1 MAGLATGRSRA
12 IKGSSTRDLGTP
24 NRAQRLAIL
33 RPRAGVR
40 QTSHVTTPGGWRVAS
55 RPRYIVSRYCRLH
68 LAMRARFAH
77 SPESC
82 RQPGPTQRVHDRP
95 GHLAPRQN
103 GQAVPLRLPR
113 LDPHPRSQ
121 PTPALT
127 DGPDELWRTIVG
139 VHLTTRRRLVT
150 VIELGRKPSDVVRP
164 LVLAAE
170 IHAGWPGAKFWL
182 GTGAQVL
189 PRLEYVPD
197 LREALDRTLA
207 EAVERVEQWIL
218 EAGWERDY
226 S

>member
-1 MAGLATGRSRA
+1 MHIPLNPAASLGRPSEFTIGQGIWHHGRTDKPYLFA
-12 IKGSSTRDLGTP
+12 FQGWTLTRT
-24 NRAQRLAIL
+24 
-33 RPRAGVR
+33 
-40 QTSHVTTPGGWRVAS
+40 
-55 RPRYIVSRYCRLH
+55 
-68 LAMRARFAH
+68 
-77 SPESC
+77 
-82 RQPGPTQRVHDRP
+82 
-95 GHLAPRQN
+95 
-103 GQAVPLRLPR
+103 
-113 LDPHPRSQ
+113 SQ